1 MPTPAPPRHSRLN
14 HWLLL
19 TLAGVLCT
27 ACLGYLGARHL
38 IWPRLA
44 DWRPEIVAH
53 VERAIGRP
61 LAIGALRPG
70 WQGLHPT
77 LQLDQVRLDGQDGRP
92 RLHAESIRMRLSWR
106 SLLQGT
112 PRLAE
117 LHLQAPRVEFE
128 RLANGRLQ
136 FAGFLL
142 PDDGKINE
150 PLVDWLMSQGELTAR
165 DATIVLHDA
174 RRAWPDRE
182 LSAVSL
188 DVRNV
193 GRHHELSAR
202 SDRPLSPDAT
212 ASLALAFDRPAFSRR
227 PDWRQW
233 DGELHLSTQG
243 VQLEPLM
250 QIVAAF
256 SEPLSRARVS
266 AQGAIDELFWMR
278 FREGRIQ
285 DTRLKFAAARPGLA
299 WQRGSASLKAL
310 EGEGELLEN
319 ASGGY
324 AVRLDRAVLTD
335 AAGVLLRAQG
345 SAQFDVSRLPV
356 LQRLQLNVEPF
367 EVAPVLALVK
377 RLPLPDPLA
386 RMIRPVD
393 LRGRLSGVAL
403 GWNGPNGA
411 KGVGEPAPWT
421 VRADFERLSMQVQ
434 HSTSPALPAFS
445 NFSGSL
451 QATPLQGTV
460 KLQGQGALVSLPRV
474 FAEPD
479 LPLNQL
485 RAELQWSRQTL
496 QGITVWQVHV
506 PSLEV
511 ANADVSGQFAGH
523 WRSAAAGPG
532 HLQLTGRFDRAQA
545 SRVARYLPLGIPVRT
560 REWVARSLRE
570 GVGEDLVVD
579 VEGDLRDFPFR
590 DPARG
595 RFRIAGRLRDATLGY
610 APQWPEIEQI
620 QAELDF
626 SRGGFSIQ
634 AQSAKTGNV
643 KLSEVRAR
651 MAEYREA
658 LLLIDGRGVGAAAD
672 MLQFVDD
679 SPLQD
684 TVSRHTRDL
693 SVTGEAKLGLS
704 LVLPLAQL
712 SATKVQGSVDFTGNE
727 VRVDQTLP
735 PFFNVTGRL
744 GFSET
749 GIELSG
755 LQGLLLGGPIRV
767 DGQADPSGRLRLAAQ
782 GSIGAQGMRRLVDNP
797 LTRRLDG
804 VARYTARVDV
814 DGRASTLTLE
824 SDLVGL
830 SSSLPAPFA
839 KTAGEHWPLR
849 VVSQPGAPTA
859 SDGRPMGDT
868 LDVRLRDRIA
878 LVLER
883 ERDPGTQR
891 LLIRRAGFAVGD
903 EPVLRDAGL
912 SVLVRTP
919 ELDFDAWRA
928 LLTDGEL
935 ERLQRDAGDAVVP
948 GMALVPD
955 LVSVVADDLRIG
967 GRALHEVVLG
977 ASRGEGRWSANIA
990 AREIVGHFNWL
1001 DARPGERIG
1010 TLTAR
1015 FDRLELPRSRENELE
1030 SALSGAPE
1038 QLPALEVTVE
1048 ELVLGRVP
1056 VGRLTLSAANEG
1068 SVEQPVWRLRQL
1080 RIDNPQAR
1088 LDADGAWSFRSAGAQ
1103 GSTTAGQAG
1112 QEPERATSLN
1122 LELSVR
1128 DAGGL
1133 LERVGI
1139 RDAMQGG
1146 QGRLD
1151 GRVNWNGSPLGID
1164 LPTLE
1169 GDLRLDL
1176 ADGAF
1181 LRVDPGPARLIAVL
1195 NLQSLQ
1201 RLLSGDLNRV
1211 FGQGFAFDAIGGDIR
1226 IASGIARTDAL
1237 QMSGA
1242 QAQVTLSGMADLKRE
1257 TQDLHVHVT
1266 PELDAGLASIAV
1278 GAMVN
1283 PIVGIGSLAAQYVLR
1298 KPLQDAL
1305 GFDVQITGSWSDPM
1319 VSERTRRPPA
1329 APDATLLP

>member
-1 MPTPAPPRHSRLN
+1 MPVPPRPSRLN

-19 TLAGVLCT
+19 TLASVLCA
-27 ACLGYLGARHL
+27 ACLGYLAVRHL
-38 IWPRLA
+38 IWPRLS
-44 DWRPEIVAH
+44 DWRPEIVAYM
-53 VERAIGRP
+53 ERAIGRP
-61 LAIGALRPG
+61 LVIGALRPG

-77 LQLDQVRLDGQDGRP
+77 LQLDQVRLDGQDGLP
-92 RLHAESIRMRLSWR
+92 RLQAESIRLRLSWR
-106 SLLQGT
+106 SVLQGA

-117 LHLQAPRVEFE
+117 LHLQAPRVKFE
-128 RLANGRLQ
+128 RLANGRMQL
-136 FAGFLL
+136 AGFLL

-150 PLVDWLMSQGELTAR
+150 PLLNWLMSQGELSAR
-165 DATIVLHDA
+165 GATIVLHDA

-182 LSAVSL
+182 LSALSL
-188 DVRNV
+188 DLRNQ
-193 GRHHELSAR
+193 GRHHEFSAR
-202 SDRPLSPDAT
+202 SDHPLTGNAT

-233 DGELHLSTQG
+233 DGELHLSMHG
-243 VQLEPLM
+243 VQLEPLV
-250 QIVAAF
+250 QIVAGL
-256 SEPLSRARVS
+256 SRPLSRARFS
-266 AQGAIDELFWMR
+266 AQGVMDEMFWLR
-278 FREGRIQ
+278 FRDGRIQ
-285 DTRLKFAAARPGLA
+285 DTRLKFAAARPAVA
-299 WQRGSASLKAL
+299 WQRGRASLKAL
-310 EGEGELLEN
+310 EGEGELH
-319 ASGGY
+319 ASATGGY
-324 AVRLDRAVLTD
+324 ELTLERAVLTD
-335 AAGVLLRAQG
+335 ASGVLLSGRGTARFDG
-345 SAQFDVSRLPV
+345 SQVPV
-356 LQRLQLNVEPF
+356 AQRLQLEVAPF
-367 EVAPVLALVK
+367 EVAPVLAFAK
-377 RLPLPDPLA
+377 RLPLPDAVA
-386 RMIRPVD
+386 RMVRPID
-393 LRGRLSGVAL
+393 LRGRLSEVAL
-403 GWNGPNGA
+403 DWHAAGGA
-411 KGVGEPAPWT
+411 KAAGEPAPWT
-421 VRADFERLSMQVQ
+421 VRADFERLSMQVDR
-434 HSTSPALPAFS
+434 SMSPALPEFS
-445 NFSGSL
+445 NISGSL
-451 QATPLQGTV
+451 QAKPAQGSV

-474 FAEPD
+474 FVEPD
-479 LPLNQL
+479 LPLDQL
-485 RAELQWSRQTL
+485 RAELQWSKEVVR
-496 QGITVWQVHV
+496 GNTVWQVHV
-506 PSLEV
+506 PNLEV
-511 ANADVSGQFAGH
+511 ANADVRGQFAGH
-523 WRSAAAGPG
+523 WRREAAGPG
-532 HLQLTGRFDRAQA
+532 HLQLTGRFDRVQA
-545 SRVARYLPLGIPVRT
+545 PRVARYLPLGIPSRT

-570 GVGEDLVVD
+570 GVGEDLVVE
-579 VEGDLRDFPFR
+579 VEGDLKDFPFR

-595 RFRIAGRLRDATLGY
+595 RFRIAGRLRDATL
-610 APQWPEIEQI
+610 AFSPQWPEIDQI
-620 QAELDF
+620 QADLDF

-634 AQSAKTGNV
+634 AHSAMTGNV
-643 KLSEVRAR
+643 MLSEVRAR
-651 MAEYREA
+651 IAEYREP
-658 LLLIDGRGVGAAAD
+658 LLLIDGRGVGMAAD

-679 SPLQD
+679 SPLQG

-693 SVTGEAKLGLS
+693 HVTGEAKLGLS
-704 LVLPLAQL
+704 LWLPLAQL
-712 SATKVQGSVDFTGNE
+712 SATKVQGSVDFSGNE
-727 VRVDQTLP
+727 VRVDHTLP
-735 PFFNVTGRL
+735 PFTNVTGRL
-744 GFSET
+744 GFSEA

-755 LQGLLLGGPIRV
+755 LQGQLLGGPIRV
-767 DGQADPSGRLRLAAQ
+767 DGQADPSGRLRLSAQ
-782 GSIGAQGMRRLVDNP
+782 GSIDAQGMRRLIDNP
-797 LTRRLDG
+797 LTRRLEG
-804 VARYTARVDV
+804 RARYTAKVDV
-814 DGRASTLTLE
+814 EGRASTLTLE

-830 SSSLPAPFA
+830 SSALPAPFTKA
-839 KTAGEHWPLR
+839 ADELWPLR
-849 VVSQPGAPTA
+849 VVSEPRAPA
-859 SDGRPMGDT
+859 ALDARPMGDK

-883 ERDPGTQR
+883 ERDPGTER

-935 ERLQRDAGDAVVP
+935 ERMQRDAGDAVVP

-967 GRALHEVVLG
+967 GRELHEVVLG

-1015 FDRLELPRSRENELE
+1015 FDRLELPRSREGELE
-1030 SALSGAPE
+1030 SVLSGAPE
-1038 QLPALEVTVE
+1038 QLPALEVSVE

-1056 VGRLTLSAANEG
+1056 VGRMTLSAANEG
-1068 SVEQPVWRLRQL
+1068 TVEQPVWRLHQL

-1088 LDADGAWSFRSAGAQ
+1088 LDADGAWSFRSPGAT
-1103 GSTTAGQAG
+1103 GSATAMEAGQQPG
-1112 QEPERATSLN
+1112 RTTSLN

-1128 DAGGL
+1128 DTGGL

-1139 RDAMQGG
+1139 RDALQGG

-1151 GRVNWNGSPLGID
+1151 GRVNWNGSPLAID

-1181 LRVDPGPARLIAVL
+1181 LRIDPGPARLIAVL

-1201 RLLSGDLNRV
+1201 RLLRGDLNRV

-1278 GAMVN
+1278 GAMFN

-1305 GFDVQITGSWSDPM
+1305 GFDVEITGSWSDPM

-1329 APDATLLP
+1329 APDLRMLP

>member
-1 MPTPAPPRHSRLN
+1 MPVTPRPSRLN

-19 TLAGVLCT
+19 TLASVLCA
-27 ACLGYLGARHL
+27 ACLGYLAVRHL

-44 DWRPEIVAH
+44 DWRPEIVAYT
-53 VERAIGRP
+53 ERAIGRP
-61 LAIGALRPG
+61 LAIGVLRPG

-92 RLHAESIRMRLSWR
+92 RLQAESIRLRLSWR
-106 SLLQGT
+106 SVLQGA

-128 RLANGRLQ
+128 RLANGRMQ

-150 PLVDWLMSQGELTAR
+150 PLLNWLMSQGALSAR
-165 DATIVLHDA
+165 GATIVLHDA
-174 RRAWPDRE
+174 RHAWPDRE
-182 LSAVSL
+182 LSALSL
-188 DVRNV
+188 DLRNQ
-193 GRHHELSAR
+193 GRHHEFSAR
-202 SDRPLSPDAT
+202 SDHPLT
-212 ASLALAFDRPAFSRR
+212 GNASAALALAFDRPAFSRR

-233 DGELHLSTQG
+233 DGELHLSMHG
-243 VQLEPLM
+243 VQLEPLV
-250 QIVAAF
+250 QIVAGL
-256 SEPLSRARVS
+256 SRPLSRARVS
-266 AQGAIDELFWMR
+266 AQGVIDEMFWMR
-278 FREGRIQ
+278 FRDGRIQ
-285 DTRLKFAAARPGLA
+285 DTRLKFAAARPAVA
-299 WQRGSASLKAL
+299 WQRGRASLKAL
-310 EGEGELLEN
+310 EGEGELH
-319 ASGGY
+319 ASATGGY
-324 AVRLDRAVLTD
+324 ELTLERAVLTD
-335 AAGVLLRAQG
+335 VSGVLLSGRGTARFDG
-345 SAQFDVSRLPV
+345 SPV
-356 LQRLQLNVEPF
+356 PVAQRLQLEVAPF
-367 EVAPVLALVK
+367 EVAPVLAFAK
-377 RLPLPDPLA
+377 RLPLPDA
-386 RMIRPVD
+386 VAQMVRPID
-393 LRGRLSGVAL
+393 LRGRLSEVAL
-403 GWNGPNGA
+403 GWRAARGA
-411 KGVGEPAPWT
+411 NAAGEPAAWT
-421 VRADFERLSMQVQ
+421 ARADFERLSMQVQ
-434 HSTSPALPAFS
+434 PSMQPALPEFS
-445 NFSGSL
+445 NLSGSL
-451 QATPLQGTV
+451 QATPSQGSV
-460 KLQGQGALVSLPRV
+460 KLQGQGAVVSLPRV

-479 LPLNQL
+479 LLLGQL
-485 RAELQWSRQTL
+485 RAELQWSRQTVR
-496 QGITVWQVHV
+496 GNTVWQVQV
-506 PSLEV
+506 PHLEV
-511 ANADVSGQFAGH
+511 ANADVRGQFAGH
-523 WRSAAAGPG
+523 WRRTASGPG
-532 HLQLTGRFDRAQA
+532 HLQLTGRFDRVQA
-545 SRVARYLPLGIPVRT
+545 PRVARYLPLGIPVRT
-560 REWVARSLRE
+560 REWVAGALRE
-570 GVGEDLVVD
+570 GVGEDLIVD
-579 VEGDLRDFPFR
+579 VEGDLKDFPFR
-590 DPARG
+590 DPALG
-595 RFRIAGRLRDATLGY
+595 RFRIAGRLRDATL
-610 APQWPEIEQI
+610 AFSPQWPEIDQI
-620 QAELDF
+620 QADLDF

-634 AQSAKTGNV
+634 AHSAMTGNV

-651 MAEYREA
+651 IAEYREP
-658 LLLIDGRGVGAAAD
+658 LLLIDGRGAGAATD

-679 SPLQD
+679 SPLQN

-693 SVTGEAKLGLS
+693 RVTGEAKLGLS
-704 LVLPLAQL
+704 LALPLAQL
-712 SATKVQGSVDFTGNE
+712 SATKVQGSVDFTGND
-727 VRVDQTLP
+727 VRVDRTLP
-735 PFFNVTGRL
+735 PFTNVTGRL
-744 GFSET
+744 GFSEV
-749 GIELSG
+749 GIEFSG
-755 LQGLLLGGPIRV
+755 LQGQLLGGPIRV
-767 DGQADPSGRLRLAAQ
+767 DGQADPSGRMSLAAQ
-782 GSIGAQGMRRLVDNP
+782 GAIDAQGMRRLVDNP
-797 LTRRLDG
+797 LTRRLEG
-804 VARYTARVDV
+804 RARYTAKVAV
-814 DGRASTLTLE
+814 EGRASTLSLE

-830 SSSLPAPFA
+830 SSALPAPFTKA
-839 KTAGEHWPLR
+839 ADEPWPLR
-849 VVSQPGAPTA
+849 VVSEPRAPA
-859 SDGRPMGDT
+859 ALDARPMGDK
-868 LDVRLRDRIA
+868 LDVRLRDQIA

-883 ERDPGTQR
+883 DRDPGTER

-935 ERLQRDAGDAVVP
+935 ERMQRDAGDAVVP

-967 GRALHEVVLG
+967 GRELHEVVLG

-1015 FDRLELPRSRENELE
+1015 FDRLELTRSREGELE
-1030 SALSGAPE
+1030 SVLSGAPE
-1038 QLPALEVTVE
+1038 QLPALEVSVE

-1056 VGRLTLSAANEG
+1056 VGRMTLSAANEG
-1068 SVEQPVWRLRQL
+1068 TVEQPVWRLHQL

-1088 LDADGAWSFRSAGAQ
+1088 LDADGSWSFRSPGAQ
-1103 GSTTAGQAG
+1103 GSSAAQEAR
-1112 QEPERATSLN
+1112 QEPARTTSLN

-1139 RDAMQGG
+1139 RDALQGG

-1151 GRVNWNGSPLGID
+1151 GSVNWHGSPLAID

-1181 LRVDPGPARLIAVL
+1181 LRIDPGPARLIAVL

-1201 RLLSGDLNRV
+1201 RLLSGDLSRV

-1237 QMSGA
+1237 QMSGP

-1257 TQDLHVHVT
+1257 TQDLRVHVT

-1278 GAMVN
+1278 GAMIN

-1305 GFDVQITGSWSDPM
+1305 GFDVEITGSWSDPM

-1329 APDATLLP
+1329 ALDAGMQP